1 MRLMEAKR
9 FLAELLG
16 TFMLTFAVLL
26 SSSAINFPIP
36 IPFVAGLTL
45 GLLVYSIGIVSGCHI
60 NPAVTLG
67 FMSIKQI
74 EPTRAAKYIIAQF
87 LGAITAL
94 ILITS
99 LGANITGLTGYNTKY
114 LIIGEVFGTA
124 IFTFGIA
131 AVVLGRVADGAKGFV
146 IGASLTLGAIIAVL
160 IGAPGFLNPAVAL
173 GAKSL
178 NLLTLI
184 GPIIGSL
191 IGFQTY
197 KYFIEDK
204 NEKEVQIKPKVK
216 KKKN

>member
-1 MRLMEAKR
+1 MEVKK
-9 FLAELLG
+9 LLSELLG
-16 TFMLTFAVLL
+16 TFTLTFVVLL

-36 IPFVAGLTL
+36 VPMVAGLTV

-60 NPAVTLG
+60 NPAVTIGL
-67 FMSIKQI
+67 MSLKQI
-74 EPTRAAKYIIAQF
+74 KPVEAAKYIVAQF
-87 LGAITAL
+87 LGAIIAL

-99 LGANITGLTGYNTKY
+99 LGANINGLTGYSSKY
-114 LIIGEVFGTA
+114 LLIGEIFGTA

-146 IGASLTLGAIIAVL
+146 IGASLTLGAIIATL

-178 NLLTLI
+178 NLLTLL

-191 IGFQTY
+191 IGMQTY
-197 KYFIEDK
+197 RYLIETK
-204 NEKEVQIKPKVK
+204 TVEIAK
-216 KKKN
+216 KKKS